1 MRTPILLLT
10 LLCTVYSSQ
19 LLAQSQ
25 VDVCEAPYPAMPV
38 LETDMSN
45 YNDLT
50 CFECEVWNTT
60 EVSSKNCKQQRCTGD
75 GGSGPACYRW
85 EFIYKGFKYNNI
97 RTGCSVNCS
106 WVDYTTHMC
115 SGVGEKVFQRC
126 EFSMCK
132 GDLCNS
138 GTTLTPLLSLLS
150 LLTLQLFI

>member
-1 MRTPILLLT
+1 MRLPLLLLT
-10 LLCTVYSSQ
+10 LLYAAYSSSQ
-19 LLAQSQ
+19 LLQQSP
-25 VDVCEAPYPAMPV
+25 VDVCEAPYPAMPK
-38 LETDMSN
+38 LETDLSN
-45 YNDLT
+45 SNDLT

-60 EVSSKNCKQQRCTGD
+60 DISTKNCKQQKCTGD

-115 SGVGEKVFQRC
+115 SGVGEKVFQTC
-126 EFSMCK
+126 KFVMCK

-138 GTTLTPLLSLLS
+138 GTTLIPSLLS
-150 LLTLQLFI
+150 LLTLYFIL